1 MGGTCEVNILV
12 GYPSLIND
20 EKVTNVI
27 KAKMTEFLGADNVV
41 DLPVRLTAEDFAYFS
56 QKAPSCFYR
65 LGTSNPNNDSKSFS
79 IHHPRFDIDEEALK
93 TGMGLMAWMAVN

>member
-1 MGGTCEVNILV
+1 VDFRIEV
-12 GYPSLIND
+12 GYPVLKND
-20 EKVTNVI
+20 TALTERARQSAIAYLGESNV
-27 KAKMTEFLGADNVV
+27 F
-41 DLPVRLTAEDFAYFS
+41 DLDMRMTAEDFAYYGHEM
-56 QKAPSCFYR
+56 PGCFYR